1 MKKYDE
7 VSVVR
12 QLNNV
17 SAVIGINPASKV
29 IKVVKNSAI
38 GNGTSG
44 KIDFLSHYC
53 GYHVEIVDIIQQQK
67 ERNEEIAAKKAA
79 KKATKKAA
87 RKAKF
92 AEDNTFKG
100 ITRAVDKRMRTIK
113 RK

>member
-7 VSVVR
+7 ISVVR

-17 SAVIGINPASKV
+17 DAVIRIDSVSKV
-29 IKVVKNSAI
+29 IKVAKNSTI

-44 KIDFLSHYC
+44 KIDFLTHYC
-53 GYHVEIVDIIQQQK
+53 GYHIDIVDVIQQQK
-67 ERNEEIAAKKAA
+67 EHDKEIAAKKAA
-79 KKATKKAA
+79 KKAV

-100 ITRAVDKRMRTIK
+100 ITRAVDKHMRTIK
-113 RK
+113 RR

>member
-17 SAVIGINPASKV
+17 GAVIGINPASKV
-29 IKVVKNSAI
+29 IKVAMNRSI

-53 GYHVEIVDIIQQQK
+53 GYHVEIVDVIQQQK
-67 ERNEEIAAKKAA
+67 ERDEEIAAKKAT
-79 KKATKKAA
+79 KKAAKKAA

>member
-1 MKKYDE
+1 MGKYDE

-17 SAVIGINPASKV
+17 GAVIGINSASKV
-29 IKVVKNSAI
+29 IKVAKNSSI

-53 GYHVEIVDIIQQQK
+53 GYHVEIVDVIQQQK
-67 ERNEEIAAKKAA
+67 ERDEEIAA
-79 KKATKKAA
+79 KKAA

-92 AEDNTFKG
+92 AEYNTFKG

-113 RK
+113 KK

>member
-1 MKKYDE
+1 MGKYDE

-17 SAVIGINPASKV
+17 GAVIGINSASKV
-29 IKVVKNSAI
+29 IKVAKNSSI

-44 KIDFLSHYC
+44 KIDFLTHYC
-53 GYHVEIVDIIQQQK
+53 GYYLEYVDVIQQQK
-67 ERNEEIAAKKAA
+67 ERDEEIAA
-79 KKATKKAA
+79 KKAA

-100 ITRAVDKRMRTIK
+100 ITRAVDKLMRTIK